1 MNGWLL
7 TRCWTSSGGC
17 SRKAR
22 PVFRFHL
29 QQILNFRRQH
39 EETKE
44 FELAQ
49 AQRVFKQEEERLA
62 FFRNR
67 RDQCQQALIDRQKA
81 GVSPGEISIYH
92 AYAEHMKEKIQGQ
105 IEVLETARKQ
115 VDDKKE
121 EVLAARKDRKI
132 LDRLREKKHQAFLAD
147 SMRQERKQLDE
158 VAVGRF
164 QERARERR
172 R

>member
-1 MNGWLL
+1 M
-7 TRCWTSSGGC
+7 
-17 SRKAR
+17 
-22 PVFRFHL
+22 FHFHL

-49 AQRVFKQEEERLA
+49 TRRVLRQEEERLA

-67 RDQCQQALIDRQKA
+67 RDQCQQELLGRQKA

-92 AYAEHMKEKIQGQ
+92 AYAEHMKEKIQLQ
-105 IEVLETARKQ
+105 IEALETARKQ
-115 VDDKKE
+115 VEEKKE

-132 LDRLREKKHQAFLAD
+132 LDRLREKKHQVFLAD
-147 SMRQERKQLDE
+147 SRRQERKQLDE

-164 QERARERR
+164 QERTRERGR
-172 R
+172 